1 MVSSRVASE
10 RDVVRRR
17 LGLHEGPGRGA
28 DLLHRHALRG
38 QEAERA
44 KADNPTLLGSVANVI
59 DFELAKEQVGFVEYL
74 KVGVPLTVASTG
86 LALGLLRL
94 VG

>member
-1 MVSSRVASE
+1 
-10 RDVVRRR
+10 
-17 LGLHEGPGRGA
+17 
-28 DLLHRHALRG
+28 
-38 QEAERA
+38 
-44 KADNPTLLGSVANVI
+44 VANVI